1 MKLLFKTFAALMLM
15 VGMLSVL
22 MTVAKAQEIMATPVP
37 IDTGWIREFANLIA
51 QIITQILREILDNLN
66 L

>member
-37 IDTGWIREFANLIA
+37 IDTCWIVTGKL
-51 QIITQILREILDNLN
+51 
-66 L
+66 